1 MKNRRIALYASIIV
15 AVLIMVATSVINTH
29 RFDMRFNVDSAQP
42 EIMVDKVQLTGL
54 IIKFPLDLYFIK
66 GNFTMGE
73 TDYKLANYY
82 KSGFNP
88 IAKVGL
94 YDLKLVNGKN
104 EAFMDGI
111 IRCNGDIIQGNLI
124 DITITLN
131 FMDKTTGNSY
141 SQSLNAS
148 HIQD

>member
-15 AVLIMVATSVINTH
+15 AVLIMVATSFINTH

-66 GNFTMGE
+66 GNLTMDE

-104 EAFMDGI
+104 EAFMDGL

-148 HIQD
+148 PIQD

>member
-1 MKNRRIALYASIIV
+1 MKNRRIALYVSIIV

-66 GNFTMGE
+66 GKLTIDE

-88 IAKVGL
+88 VAKVGL
-94 YDLKLVNGKN
+94 YDLKLVDGKN
-104 EAFMDGI
+104 EAFMDGL

-148 HIQD
+148 PIQD

>member
-1 MKNRRIALYASIIV
+1 MKNLRIALYASIIV

-66 GNFTMGE
+66 GNLTMDE

-104 EAFMDGI
+104 EAFMDGL